1 MKHLFFSLVFILT
14 SSLLVAQE
22 TPVKWSFT
30 AEKVSEQEYDVVITA
45 SIQTGWSIYS
55 QYLENDDGPVKTEF
69 EFKSS
74 KNLQLIGKTEESGNK
89 KESYD
94 ELFGMNLIKY
104 SKKAEFKQR
113 VRVTNPSEPVSGFL
127 TYMCCDA
134 TSCLPP
140 TDVDF
145 SIPLR

>member
-1 MKHLFFSLVFILT
+1 MKHLFFSLVFIFIG
-14 SSLLVAQE
+14 SLLFAQE

-30 AEKVSEQEYDVVITA
+30 AEKVSEQEYDLVITA
-45 SIQTGWSIYS
+45 NIETGWSIYS
-55 QYLENDDGPVKTEF
+55 QYLESDEGPIRTEF

-74 KNLQLIGKTEESGNK
+74 NDLQLIGKTAESGNK

-94 ELFGMNLIKY
+94 DLFGMNLIKY
-104 SKKAEFKQR
+104 SKKAEFTQR
-113 VRVTNPSEPVSGFL
+113 VKVTNPSEPVSGFV
-127 TYMCCDA
+127 TYMSCDA

-145 SIPLR
+145 SISLR